1 MENSF
6 LEELLS
12 LWTGG
17 GWLMIPLAL
26 LSGFIYYAI
35 SDLYLSLKS
44 QQYHKLDPDLWG
56 HWVDKPEE
64 AEGQVKDLLTYVWKD
79 HPTMDQFRSRFQ
91 EVISCQLP
99 YLDQRIRALMIMVS
113 AAPLTGLLGTV
124 TGMLSTFSGLSA
136 SSGASSID
144 LVAGGISE
152 ALFTTET
159 GLVLAIPAYVILSRI
174 KRMRDDLELFLR
186 RTENLTLKR
195 YSQQMKKPTG
205 PAAVS
210 TQPA

>member
-35 SDLYLSLKS
+35 SDLYLSLKK
-44 QQYHKLDPDLWG
+44 QQFHKMDPDLWG
-56 HWVDKPEE
+56 HWVDKPSE
-64 AEGQVKDLLTYVWKD
+64 AQGQIKELLTYVWKD
-79 HPTMDQFRSRFQ
+79 QPTMDQIRSRFD
-91 EVISCQLP
+91 EIIASQLP

-124 TGMLSTFSGLSA
+124 TGMLATFSGLSA
-136 SSGASSID
+136 SSGGSSID

-152 ALFTTET
+152 ALITTET

-195 YSQQMKKPTG
+195 YSQKMKPSGKPS
-205 PAAVS
+205 ALQS
-210 TQPA
+210 QPA

>member
-26 LSGFIYYAI
+26 LSAFIYYSI
-35 SDLYLSLKS
+35 SDLYLSLKN
-44 QQYHKLDPDLWG
+44 QQFHKMDPDLWG
-56 HWVDKPEE
+56 HWVDKPDE
-64 AEGQVKDLLTYVWKD
+64 AEGQIKELLTYVWKD
-79 HPTMDQFRSRFQ
+79 QPTMDQIRSRF
-91 EVISCQLP
+91 EEIISSQLP

-124 TGMLSTFSGLSA
+124 TGMLSTFAGLSS
-136 SSGASSID
+136 SSGGNSID
-144 LVAGGISE
+144 MVAGGISE
-152 ALFTTET
+152 ALITTET

-174 KRMRDDLELFLR
+174 KLMRDDLELFFR
-186 RTENLTLKR
+186 KTENLTLKR
-195 YSQQMKKPTG
+195 YSQKMKKSAGSQSLKPQT
-205 PAAVS
+205 V
-210 TQPA
+210 